1 MIRKKR
7 KERRWFLIFTVPAL
21 VIYTNMDFEERKVS
35 YAENVGSVGIT
46 KWDEAPWSCLANQ
59 IGTKW
64 QTLKGSIR
72 SQWIANSATGFKAS
86 IVFKTKTRGN
96 LIEWFDTGVRY
107 ERASGI
113 L

>member
-1 MIRKKR
+1 
-7 KERRWFLIFTVPAL
+7 
-21 VIYTNMDFEERKVS
+21 MDFGNTEKA
-35 YAENVGSVGIT
+35 YAENIGHNGLT
-46 KWDEAPWSCLANQ
+46 KWNQVKWSSLNNQ

-64 QTLKGSIR
+64 STLKGSLR

-107 ERASGI
+107 ENGNG
-113 L
+113 LL